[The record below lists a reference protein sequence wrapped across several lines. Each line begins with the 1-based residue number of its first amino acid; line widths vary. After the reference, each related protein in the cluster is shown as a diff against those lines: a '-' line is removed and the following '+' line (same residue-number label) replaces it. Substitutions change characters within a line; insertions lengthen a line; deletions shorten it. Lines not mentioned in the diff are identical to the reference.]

1 MNILIADFDR
11 KFVDELQRNWS
22 LAGTDLH
29 VCSDEKTLMPLV
41 KKTSIDL
48 AFIEVPFLM
57 LDNMDMISYLKERQ
71 PSIEIFV
78 LCDDRNWQGAASAIT
93 RGASSFLKKPI
104 TLSLLENTARKIQ
117 AQQQNKSNTQLMES
131 QVLDSLLGDTPE
143 MRKILKTV
151 YKVAPTNSS
160 LLITG
165 ESGSGKEFLANVVH
179 RYSKRASEPFVPVNC
194 GAIPENLV
202 ESELFGSKKGSYTG
216 STADK
221 KGLFESANG
230 CTLFL
235 DEVGELSLATQVK
248 LLRFLQSHEIRRVG
262 ETEARYLDIRI
273 IAATNRNLQQA
284 MHEGRF
290 REDLYYRLNTFHL
303 QLPPLRE
310 RKPVIP
316 NLIRYFILK
325 NKESQGKEIHD
336 LEPAALYALTK
347 YPYPGNIRELE
358 NIMEHAIVLSEGGII
373 KLEDLPEHV
382 QEEAR
387 EKTVAIPHIKDSS
400 NNIVQDNVV
409 QEEIIRDNE
418 EDVEEVEK
426 SIDNPIGKPIQFV
439 PITGSTNNAGL
450 LTHNPTKY
458 LTHNTA
464 PTHTDD
470 VEDDILSLE
479 EMERRHILH
488 ALSVCKGN
496 KTEVCKKLGISRATL
511 WRKLKELKIAIDG
524 GDEQ

>member
-1 MNILIADFDR
+1 
-11 KFVDELQRNWS
+11 
-22 LAGTDLH
+22 
-29 VCSDEKTLMPLV
+29 
-41 KKTSIDL
+41 
-48 AFIEVPFLM
+48 M
-57 LDNMDMISYLKERQ
+57 LDNMDLISYLKERQ
-71 PSIEIFV
+71 PGVEIFV

-93 RGASSFLKKPI
+93 RGASSFLKKPV
-104 TLSLLENTARKIQ
+104 TLSLLESTASKIQ

-151 YKVAPTNSS
+151 YKVAPTNST

-179 RYSKRASEPFVPVNC
+179 RYSKRANEPFVPVNC

-230 CTLFL
+230 GTLFL

-273 IAATNRNLQQA
+273 IAATNRDLQQA

-303 QLPPLRE
+303 QLPPLRD

-325 NKESQGKEIHD
+325 NKEAQGKEIHD

-358 NIMEHAIVLSEGGII
+358 NIMEHAIVLSEGGVI
-373 KLEDLPEHV
+373 KLEDLPEYV
-382 QEEAR
+382 QVEAR
-387 EKTVAIPHIKDSS
+387 EKTVAIPHIKEAVSLKES
-400 NNIVQDNVV
+400 AGEPVFDND
-409 QEEIIRDNE
+409 EEAE
-418 EDVEEVEK
+418 ENEK
-426 SIDNPIGKPIQFV
+426 SADTPLGKPIHFE
-439 PITGSTNNAGL
+439 PISGKTDSAGL
-450 LTHNPTKY
+450 LTHNPTKFI
-458 LTHNTA
+458 THNPA
-464 PTHTDD
+464 PA
-470 VEDDILSLE
+470 EEEEILSLD

-488 ALSVCKGN
+488 ALSICKGN

-511 WRKLKELKIAIDG
+511 WRKLKELKIEMDG
-524 GDEQ
+524 GED

>member
-1 MNILIADFDR
+1 MMNILIADSDR

-22 LAGTDLH
+22 VAGTNLQ

-71 PSIEIFV
+71 PGIEIFV

-93 RGASSFLKKPI
+93 RGASSFLKKPV
-104 TLSLLENTARKIQ
+104 TLSLLENTASKIQ

-151 YKVAPTNSS
+151 YKVAPTNST

-230 CTLFL
+230 GTLFL
-235 DEVGELSLATQVK
+235 DEVGELSLSTQVK

-273 IAATNRNLQQA
+273 IAATNRDLQKA

-325 NKESQGKEIHD
+325 SKEAQGKEIHD
-336 LEPAALYALTK
+336 LEPAALYALSK

-358 NIMEHAIVLSEGGII
+358 NIVEHAIVLSEGGII
-373 KLEDLPEHV
+373 KLEDLPEEV
-382 QEEAR
+382 QIEAR
-387 EKTVAIPHIKDSS
+387 EKTVAIPHIKDSG
-400 NNIVQDNVV
+400 NNIVS
-409 QEEIIRDNE
+409 EGAIS
-418 EDVEEVEK
+418 EEVLRDKEDE
-426 SIDNPIGKPIQFV
+426 IETPVKPINFA
-439 PITGSTNNAGL
+439 PITGTTENAGL
-450 LTHNPTKY
+450 ITHNPTKF
-458 LTHNTA
+458 LTHN
-464 PTHTDD
+464 PEPQD
-470 VEDDILSLE
+470 EEILSLD

-488 ALSVCKGN
+488 ALSICKGN
-496 KTEVCKKLGISRATL
+496 KTEVCKRLGISRATL

-524 GDEQ
+524 GED

>member
-1 MNILIADFDR
+1 MMNILIADFDR

-22 LAGTDLH
+22 VAGTNLL

-93 RGASSFLKKPI
+93 RGASSFLKKPV
-104 TLSLLENTARKIQ
+104 TLSLLESTASKIQ

-179 RYSKRASEPFVPVNC
+179 RYSKRANEPFVPVNC

-230 CTLFL
+230 GTLFL
-235 DEVGELSLATQVK
+235 DEVGELSLSTQVK

-273 IAATNRNLQQA
+273 IAATNRDLQQA

-303 QLPPLRE
+303 QLPPLRD

-325 NKESQGKEIHD
+325 NKEAQGKDIHD
-336 LEPAALYALTK
+336 LEPAALYALSK

-373 KLEDLPEHV
+373 KLEDLPEYV
-382 QEEAR
+382 QVEAR
-387 EKTVAIPHIKDSS
+387 EKTAAIPHIKDGE
-400 NNIVQDNVV
+400 NKITEDNVV
-409 QEEIIRDNE
+409 QN
-418 EDVEEVEK
+418 EVEV
-426 SIDNPIGKPIQFV
+426 SEDEVIESPIKPINFV
-439 PITGSTNNAGL
+439 PVTGKTDSAGL
-450 LTHNPTKY
+450 ITHNPTKF
-458 LTHNTA
+458 LTHN
-464 PTHTDD
+464 PEP
-470 VEDDILSLE
+470 VEEEILSLD

-488 ALSVCKGN
+488 ALSICKGN

-524 GDEQ
+524 GDE

>member
-22 LAGTDLH
+22 VAGTNLL

-71 PSIEIFV
+71 PNIEIFV

-104 TLSLLENTARKIQ
+104 TLSLLENTASKIQ
-117 AQQQNKSNTQLMES
+117 AQQQNKTNTQLMES

-151 YKVAPTNSS
+151 YKVAPTNST

-179 RYSKRASEPFVPVNC
+179 RYSKRANEPFVPVNC

-230 CTLFL
+230 GTLFL

-273 IAATNRNLQQA
+273 IAATNRDLQQS
-284 MHEGRF
+284 MREGRF

-303 QLPPLRE
+303 ELPPLRD

-325 NKESQGKEIHD
+325 NKEAQGKEIHD

-358 NIMEHAIVLSEGGII
+358 NIVEHAIVLSEGGII
-373 KLEDLPEHV
+373 KLEDLPEEV
-382 QEEAR
+382 QIEAR
-387 EKTVAIPHIKDSS
+387 EKTVAIPHLKE
-400 NNIVQDNVV
+400 NKDNVV
-409 QEEIIRDNE
+409 REEIE
-418 EDVEEVEK
+418 EDDIEK
-426 SIDNPIGKPIQFV
+426 SAENPIGKPINFV
-439 PITGSTNNAGL
+439 PVTEKTDSAGL

-458 LTHNTA
+458 LTHATEPA
-464 PTHTDD
+464 
-470 VEDDILSLE
+470 EEEILSLD

-488 ALSVCKGN
+488 ALSICKGN

-511 WRKLKELKIAIDG
+511 WRKLKELKIEMDG
-524 GDEQ
+524 GEE

>member
-11 KFVDELQRNWS
+11 KFVEELQRNWS
-22 LAGTDLH
+22 LNGTNLQ
-29 VCSDEKTLMPLV
+29 VCSDEKTLMALI

-57 LDNMDMISYLKERQ
+57 LDNMDLISYLKERQ
-71 PSIEIFV
+71 PGVEIFV

-93 RGASSFLKKPI
+93 RGASSFLKKPVS
-104 TLSLLENTARKIQ
+104 LSLLESTASKIQ

-179 RYSKRASEPFVPVNC
+179 RYSKRANEPFVPVNC

-230 CTLFL
+230 GTLFL
-235 DEVGELSLATQVK
+235 DEVGELTLATQVK

-273 IAATNRNLQQA
+273 IAATNRDLQKA

-303 QLPPLRE
+303 QLPPLRD

-325 NKESQGKEIHD
+325 NKEAQGKEIHD
-336 LEPAALYALTK
+336 LEPAALYALSK

-373 KLEDLPEHV
+373 KLEDLPEYV
-382 QEEAR
+382 QVEAR
-387 EKTVAIPHIKDSS
+387 EKTVAIPHIKDAGNYKESAS
-400 NNIVQDNVV
+400 EPV
-409 QEEIIRDNE
+409 RDI
-418 EDVEEVEK
+418 VEEVEEDEK
-426 SIDNPIGKPIQFV
+426 SAENPIGTPIHFE
-439 PITGSTNNAGL
+439 PISGKTDSAGL

-458 LTHNTA
+458 LAHN
-464 PTHTDD
+464 PEP
-470 VEDDILSLE
+470 VEEEILSLD

-488 ALSVCKGN
+488 ALSICKGN

-511 WRKLKELKIAIDG
+511 WRKLKELKIEMDG
-524 GDEQ
+524 GEE

>member
-1 MNILIADFDR
+1 MMNILIADFDR
-11 KFVDELQRNWS
+11 KFVEELQRNWS
-22 LAGTDLH
+22 LNGTNLQ
-29 VCSDEKTLMPLV
+29 VCSDEKTLMALI

-57 LDNMDMISYLKERQ
+57 LDNMDLISYLKERQ
-71 PSIEIFV
+71 PGVEIFV

-93 RGASSFLKKPI
+93 RGASSFLKKPVS
-104 TLSLLENTARKIQ
+104 LSLLESTASKIQ

-179 RYSKRASEPFVPVNC
+179 RYSKRANEPFVPVNC

-230 CTLFL
+230 GTLFL
-235 DEVGELSLATQVK
+235 DEVGELTLATQVK

-273 IAATNRNLQQA
+273 IAATNRDLQKA

-303 QLPPLRE
+303 QLPPLRD

-325 NKESQGKEIHD
+325 NKEAQGKEIHD
-336 LEPAALYALTK
+336 LEPAALYALSK

-373 KLEDLPEHV
+373 KLEDLPEYV
-382 QEEAR
+382 QVEAR
-387 EKTVAIPHIKDSS
+387 EKTVAIPHIKDAGNYKESAS
-400 NNIVQDNVV
+400 EPV
-409 QEEIIRDNE
+409 RDI
-418 EDVEEVEK
+418 VEEVEEDEK
-426 SIDNPIGKPIQFV
+426 SAENPIGTPIHFE
-439 PITGSTNNAGL
+439 PISGKTDSAGL

-458 LTHNTA
+458 LAHN
-464 PTHTDD
+464 PEP
-470 VEDDILSLE
+470 VEEEILSLD

-488 ALSVCKGN
+488 ALSICKGN

-511 WRKLKELKIAIDG
+511 WRKLKELKIEMDG
-524 GDEQ
+524 GEE

>member
-1 MNILIADFDR
+1 
-11 KFVDELQRNWS
+11 
-22 LAGTDLH
+22 
-29 VCSDEKTLMPLV
+29 
-41 KKTSIDL
+41 
-48 AFIEVPFLM
+48 M
-57 LDNMDMISYLKERQ
+57 LDNMDLISYLKERQ
-71 PSIEIFV
+71 PGVEIFV

-93 RGASSFLKKPI
+93 RGASSFLKKPV
-104 TLSLLENTARKIQ
+104 TLSLLESTASKIQ

-151 YKVAPTNSS
+151 YKVAPTNST

-179 RYSKRASEPFVPVNC
+179 RYSKRANEPFVPVNC

-230 CTLFL
+230 GTLFL

-273 IAATNRNLQQA
+273 IAATNRDLQQA

-303 QLPPLRE
+303 QLPPLRD

-325 NKESQGKEIHD
+325 NKEAQGKDIHD

-358 NIMEHAIVLSEGGII
+358 NIMEHAIVLSEGGVI
-373 KLEDLPEHV
+373 KLEDLPEYV
-382 QEEAR
+382 QVEAR
-387 EKTVAIPHIKDSS
+387 EKTVAIPHIKEAVSLKES
-400 NNIVQDNVV
+400 AGEPVFDND
-409 QEEIIRDNE
+409 EEAE
-418 EDVEEVEK
+418 ENEK
-426 SIDNPIGKPIQFV
+426 SAENPLGKPIHFE
-439 PITGSTNNAGL
+439 PISGKTDSAGL
-450 LTHNPTKY
+450 LTHNPTKFI
-458 LTHNTA
+458 THNPA
-464 PTHTDD
+464 PA
-470 VEDDILSLE
+470 EEEEILSLD

-488 ALSVCKGN
+488 ALSICKGN

-511 WRKLKELKIAIDG
+511 WRKLKELKIEMDG
-524 GDEQ
+524 GED

>member
-1 MNILIADFDR
+1 MMNILIADFDR
-11 KFVDELQRNWS
+11 KFVEELQRNWS
-22 LAGTDLH
+22 VAGTNLL
-29 VCSDEKTLMPLV
+29 VCSDDKTLMPLI

-57 LDNMDMISYLKERQ
+57 LDNMDLISYLKERQ
-71 PSIEIFV
+71 PGIEIFV

-93 RGASSFLKKPI
+93 RGASSFLKKPV
-104 TLSLLENTARKIQ
+104 TLSLLESTTSKIQ

-151 YKVAPTNSS
+151 YKVAPTNST

-179 RYSKRASEPFVPVNC
+179 RYSKRANEPFVPVNC

-230 CTLFL
+230 GTLFL

-262 ETEARYLDIRI
+262 ETDARYLDIRI
-273 IAATNRNLQQA
+273 IAATNRDLQQA

-303 QLPPLRE
+303 QLPPLRD

-325 NKESQGKEIHD
+325 NKEAQGKEIHD
-336 LEPAALYALTK
+336 LEPAALEY
-347 YPYPGNIRELE
+347 
-358 NIMEHAIVLSEGGII
+358 
-373 KLEDLPEHV
+373 V
-382 QEEAR
+382 QVEAR
-387 EKTVAIPHIKDSS
+387 EKTVAIPHIKDAASLKES
-400 NNIVQDNVV
+400 ASEPVFDNAEDA
-409 QEEIIRDNE
+409 EEN
-418 EDVEEVEK
+418 EK
-426 SIDNPIGKPIQFV
+426 SVENPLGKPIHFE
-439 PITGSTNNAGL
+439 PISGKTDRAGL
-450 LTHNPTKY
+450 LTHNPTKFI
-458 LTHNTA
+458 THNPA
-464 PTHTDD
+464 P
-470 VEDDILSLE
+470 EEEEILSLD

-488 ALSVCKGN
+488 ALSICKGN

-511 WRKLKELKIAIDG
+511 WRKLKELKIEMDG
-524 GDEQ
+524 GED

>member
-1 MNILIADFDR
+1 MNILIADLDR

-22 LAGTDLH
+22 IAGTNLL
-29 VCSDEKTLMPLV
+29 VCSDEKALMPLV

-71 PSIEIFV
+71 PGIEIFV

-93 RGASSFLKKPI
+93 RGASSFLKKPVS
-104 TLSLLENTARKIQ
+104 LSLLESTASKIQ

-151 YKVAPTNSS
+151 YKVAPTNST

-230 CTLFL
+230 GTLFL

-262 ETEARYLDIRI
+262 ETDARYLDIRI

-325 NKESQGKEIHD
+325 NKEAQGKEIHD

-373 KLEDLPEHV
+373 KLEDLPEYV
-382 QEEAR
+382 QVEAR
-387 EKTVAIPHIKDSS
+387 EKTVAIPHLK
-400 NNIVQDNVV
+400 
-409 QEEIIRDNE
+409 
-418 EDVEEVEK
+418 EDVENVVREENDEIDEIEK
-426 SIDNPIGKPIQFV
+426 SIDNPIGKPINFV
-439 PITGSTNNAGL
+439 PVSGKTDSAGL
-450 LTHNPTKY
+450 ITHNPTKF
-458 LTHNTA
+458 LTHN
-464 PTHTDD
+464 PEP
-470 VEDDILSLE
+470 VEEEILSLD

-488 ALSVCKGN
+488 ALSICKGN

-511 WRKLKELKIAIDG
+511 WRKLKELKIEMDG
-524 GDEQ
+524 GDE

>member
-1 MNILIADFDR
+1 MMNILIADFDR
-11 KFVDELQRNWS
+11 KFVEELQRNWS
-22 LAGTDLH
+22 VAGTNLL
-29 VCSDEKTLMPLV
+29 VCSDDKTLMPLI

-57 LDNMDMISYLKERQ
+57 LDNMDLISYLKERQ
-71 PSIEIFV
+71 PGIEIFV

-93 RGASSFLKKPI
+93 RGASSFLKKPV
-104 TLSLLENTARKIQ
+104 TLSLLESTASKIQ

-151 YKVAPTNSS
+151 YKVAPTNST

-179 RYSKRASEPFVPVNC
+179 RYSKRANEPFVPVNC

-230 CTLFL
+230 GTLFL

-273 IAATNRNLQQA
+273 IAATNRDLQQA

-303 QLPPLRE
+303 QLPPLRD

-325 NKESQGKEIHD
+325 NKEAQGKEIHD

-347 YPYPGNIRELE
+347 
-358 NIMEHAIVLSEGGII
+358 LSEGGVI
-373 KLEDLPEHV
+373 KLEDLPEYV
-382 QEEAR
+382 QVEAR
-387 EKTVAIPHIKDSS
+387 EKTVAIPHIKDAGGLKESAS
-400 NNIVQDNVV
+400 KPVFDND
-409 QEEIIRDNE
+409 EEAE
-418 EDVEEVEK
+418 ENEK
-426 SIDNPIGKPIQFV
+426 SAENPLGKPIHFE
-439 PITGSTNNAGL
+439 PISGKTDSAGL
-450 LTHNPTKY
+450 LTHNPTKFI
-458 LTHNTA
+458 THNPA
-464 PTHTDD
+464 PA
-470 VEDDILSLE
+470 EDEEILSLD

-488 ALSVCKGN
+488 ALSICKNN

-511 WRKLKELKIAIDG
+511 WRKLKELKIEMDG
-524 GDEQ
+524 GED

>member
-1 MNILIADFDR
+1 
-11 KFVDELQRNWS
+11 
-22 LAGTDLH
+22 
-29 VCSDEKTLMPLV
+29 
-41 KKTSIDL
+41 
-48 AFIEVPFLM
+48 
-57 LDNMDMISYLKERQ
+57 
-71 PSIEIFV
+71 
-78 LCDDRNWQGAASAIT
+78 
-93 RGASSFLKKPI
+93 
-104 TLSLLENTARKIQ
+104 
-117 AQQQNKSNTQLMES
+117 
-131 QVLDSLLGDTPE
+131 
-143 MRKILKTV
+143 
-151 YKVAPTNSS
+151 

-230 CTLFL
+230 GTLFL
-235 DEVGELSLATQVK
+235 DEVGELSLSTQVK

-273 IAATNRNLQQA
+273 IAATNRDLQKA

-325 NKESQGKEIHD
+325 SKEAQGKEIHD
-336 LEPAALYALTK
+336 LEPAALYALSK

-358 NIMEHAIVLSEGGII
+358 NIVEHAIVLSEGGII
-373 KLEDLPEHV
+373 KLEDLPEEV
-382 QEEAR
+382 QAEAR
-387 EKTVAIPHIKDSS
+387 EKTVAIPHIKDSD
-400 NNIVQDNVV
+400 NI
-409 QEEIIRDNE
+409 EIPHE
-418 EDVEEVEK
+418 KVEAVEDDEMPFEK
-426 SIDNPIGKPIQFV
+426 PLHFT
-439 PITGSTNNAGL
+439 PITGKTDNAGL
-450 LTHNPTKY
+450 ITHNPTKF
-458 LTHNTA
+458 LTHN
-464 PTHTDD
+464 PEPDD
-470 VEDDILSLE
+470 EEILSLD

-488 ALSVCKGN
+488 ALSICKGN
-496 KTEVCKKLGISRATL
+496 KTEVCKRLGISRATL

-524 GDEQ
+524 GMNDEP